1 MKNIGIFTHDLYPYK
16 PWGQGRYVYDLARN
30 LRDKINDGLL
40 IFSPFENIGDDH
52 YIQIFPDSHSC
63 IGKNITFSI
72 KLGRIIE
79 SLIQKFNLSL
89 LHYQGGPGGLFLFHK
104 PSVPVIYTV
113 HHTYYQQSKYIS
125 AQKWKKVLYF
135 WEKFGYKKVDYLICD
150 SDSTRRIILK
160 HYGVN
165 LKRCKTI
172 PIGVDQS
179 RFFPLHL
186 KRIPNSLFFIG
197 RLEQRK
203 GIDFLIRAIPIV
215 KEKLNDIQLFIG
227 GDGILRSY
235 LENFIRKNCLE
246 RNVHLLGTIDDS
258 ALNEWYNKV
267 SVVIIPSVFE
277 GFGLA
282 AIEAM
287 ACGTPVIATDVD
299 ALRDVVENGVNGFLV
314 KYNDVRALS
323 EKIVYL
329 LKNKSEQSKLA
340 LNGKKKV
347 QTVYNWNKINQ
358 DILRIYG
365 KVLVI

>member
-1 MKNIGIFTHDLYPYK
+1 
-16 PWGQGRYVYDLARN
+16 
-30 LRDKINDGLL
+30 
-40 IFSPFENIGDDH
+40 
-52 YIQIFPDSHSC
+52 
-63 IGKNITFSI
+63 
-72 KLGRIIE
+72 
-79 SLIQKFNLSL
+79 
-89 LHYQGGPGGLFLFHK
+89 
-104 PSVPVIYTV
+104 
-113 HHTYYQQSKYIS
+113 
-125 AQKWKKVLYF
+125 
-135 WEKFGYKKVDYLICD
+135 
-150 SDSTRRIILK
+150 
-160 HYGVN
+160 
-165 LKRCKTI
+165 
-172 PIGVDQS
+172 
-179 RFFPLHL
+179 
-186 KRIPNSLFFIG
+186 
-197 RLEQRK
+197 
-203 GIDFLIRAIPIV
+203 
-215 KEKLNDIQLFIG
+215 
-227 GDGILRSY
+227 
-235 LENFIRKNCLE
+235 
-246 RNVHLLGTIDDS
+246 
-258 ALNEWYNKV
+258 V